1 MSQETGG
8 EKLLERIRKIY
19 TSLRALRKELEPVLL
34 DEMSEARAY
43 RDMALACKDPETRW
57 KLVVIALDSILH
69 REIVWSLYR
78 ATLSMEMFLRDLETA
93 PPVYEDLQSL
103 LERVEI
109 HKEIEELAKANYDDL
124 AKFAEPGTTL
134 HRLLEMLARE
144 EEKHYALV
152 KSILSKYAGRE
163 SG

>member
-1 MSQETGG
+1 MGMDER
-8 EKLLERIRKIY
+8 ELEERLKRIAA
-19 TSLRALRKELEPVLL
+19 SLRSLRKELEPVLL

-43 RDMALACKDPETRW
+43 RDMALACRDPETRW
-57 KLVVIALDSILH
+57 KLVVIAMDSILH

-78 ATLSMEMFLRDLETA
+78 AAISIEMFIKDLQTS
-93 PPVYEDLQSL
+93 PPPTEDLKTL

-124 AKFAEPGTTL
+124 KKFTEPGTTMYKL
-134 HRLLEMLARE
+134 MELLAKE

-152 KSILSKYAGRE
+152 KSIISGAGAADDAR
-163 SG
+163 S